1 MAIQGRTLLDESV
14 AVESFVTEITYK
26 AARYGI
32 LSMGPLTGDPNTDE
46 TLVVG
51 GLFLEG
57 GDGVRRAR
65 MVGTHGDE
73 LEEAIVECVT
83 NGASSSAY
91 VISSCNVGASGRDG
105 TGI

>member
-1 MAIQGRTLLDESV
+1 MAIQGRPLADEAM

-26 AARYGI
+26 AARFGI
-32 LSMGPLTGDPNTDE
+32 VSLGALTGDPNTDE
-46 TLVVG
+46 TVVVG
-51 GLFLEG
+51 GLLLDG
-57 GDGVRRAR
+57 GNGVRRAK

-73 LEEAIVECVT
+73 LLEATVEGVT
-83 NGASSSAY
+83 NGASSAY

>member
-46 TLVVG
+46 TVVVG
-51 GLFLEG
+51 GLLLDRG
-57 GDGVRRAR
+57 NGVRRAR

-73 LEEAIVECVT
+73 LQEATVEGVT
-83 NGASSSAY
+83 NGASSAY